1 MRRHELRLTRG
12 MFQVPVIAV
21 FTKYEQFRRE
31 VVMKLEDSQQ
41 GGEVGQALL
50 DAKMEEIFN
59 KHYRANLSESVLCVR
74 LESEEFVDKLRCI
87 MLISAL
93 QECTNLAKGLGVPH
107 FLKRLLMRSPETSLP
122 LCCCRYRRII

>member
-1 MRRHELRLTRG
+1 M
-12 MFQVPVIAV
+12 IAV

-59 KHYRANLSESVLCVR
+59 KHYRANLSESALCVR
-74 LESEEFVDKLRCI
+74 LESEEFVNKLRCVT
-87 MLISAL
+87 LISVL
-93 QECTNLAKGLGVPH
+93 QECTNLAKGLGVLR
-107 FLKRLLMRSPETSLP
+107 FLKRLLMHSPEMSFP
-122 LCCCRYRRII
+122 LCCCRYRRVI